1 MNDYIFINNLKV
13 DCIIGILPH
22 ERENTQ
28 PLMISIE
35 LECDLKKAGYSGNL
49 DESINYAELAD
60 TVKEYT
66 VQRKAR
72 LVEELGVELCDLIL
86 KEFKPKKVSIT
97 LNKPLA
103 VENCDGVGIEITKV
117 LE

>member
-35 LECDLKKAGYSGNL
+35 IECDLKKAGYSGNL
-49 DESINYAELAD
+49 DESIN
-60 TVKEYT
+60 
-66 VQRKAR
+66 
-72 LVEELGVELCDLIL
+72 
-86 KEFKPKKVSIT
+86 
-97 LNKPLA
+97 
-103 VENCDGVGIEITKV
+103 
-117 LE
+117 